1 MPNID
6 AALSLISVLFLQY
19 RDTRNKKVRI
29 KVGARLTE
37 GGTSTGG
44 HVRDDVLAGIVVFL
58 VALPLCIGIALA
70 SNAPPLAGIVAGIV
84 AGLVVGPLSNAQV
97 TISGPAAGLTAVV
110 AAEIAAIG
118 SFEGLLVAVA
128 LAGVIQIV
136 LGIIRGGFIK
146 SFVPSSVVRG
156 LLSAIGVI
164 LILKQIPHLF
174 GHDTDPEGEMS
185 FFQPDKQNTFSELLE
200 ILGDLHPG
208 AIVVGF
214 VSLAIIYF
222 WGRVPLL
229 KKTGVPAP
237 LVVVLFGVLC
247 SLVFDQLGG
256 TWIIT
261 ASHKVEVPLPEDNS
275 WFFWITA
282 ESRFQSDH
290 ETSSFFSSTYYRA
303 CRLTAGASHA
313 GSCRPT

>member
-1 MPNID
+1 MKNNT
-6 AALSLISVLFLQY
+6 Q
-19 RDTRNKKVRI
+19 
-29 KVGARLTE
+29 LTE
-37 GGTSTGG
+37 TGTSTGG
-44 HVRDDVLAGIVVFL
+44 HLRDDVLAGIVVFL

-200 ILGDLHPG
+200 ILSDLHPG

-214 VSLAIIYF
+214 VSL
-222 WGRVPLL
+222 
-229 KKTGVPAP
+229 
-237 LVVVLFGVLC
+237 
-247 SLVFDQLGG
+247 
-256 TWIIT
+256 
-261 ASHKVEVPLPEDNS
+261 
-275 WFFWITA
+275 
-282 ESRFQSDH
+282 
-290 ETSSFFSSTYYRA
+290 SSFLCDS
-303 CRLTAGASHA
+303 L
-313 GSCRPT
+313 

>member
-1 MPNID
+1 M
-6 AALSLISVLFLQY
+6 
-19 RDTRNKKVRI
+19 
-29 KVGARLTE
+29 
-37 GGTSTGG
+37 
-44 HVRDDVLAGIVVFL
+44 
-58 VALPLCIGIALA
+58 
-70 SNAPPLAGIVAGIV
+70 
-84 AGLVVGPLSNAQV
+84 
-97 TISGPAAGLTAVV
+97 
-110 AAEIAAIG
+110 
-118 SFEGLLVAVA
+118 VAVA

-247 SLVFDQLGG
+247 SLGLINLVARGLSRRVTKYRFLCQKQFVVFLD
-256 TWIIT
+256 
-261 ASHKVEVPLPEDNS
+261 
-275 WFFWITA
+275 
-282 ESRFQSDH
+282 
-290 ETSSFFSSTYYRA
+290 Y
-303 CRLTAGASHA
+303 CRIRILV
-313 GSCRPT
+313 RLRIR